1 MAAYETQDYEYFSDQ
16 LPNPPLMTSRQ
27 AGWED
32 VGLERNYI
40 PPGILSD
47 LSINMHAIGIN
58 VGRHTNITVK
68 VDEYRKKFSWL
79 KGEFVIF
86 PAALPVSVNLP
97 DAQTSITV
105 SLPHELLLRNAMELW
120 DIEKF
125 ELIPSFPVR
134 DPLVTQIGKAL
145 EVELKKNPD
154 GCQLYAKT
162 MANALAVHLLQNFS
176 NRGHKITHRAGTLPS
191 NKLNLVLDYIDSHL
205 EQKIELADL
214 AALIDYSQYHFSRA
228 FKQATGLSPHQY
240 VLQQRVELAKR
251 LLLKRN
257 MTISEVA
264 ITCGFSHQSHLNRH
278 FKRLTGTTPKAFKNS

>member
-1 MAAYETQDYEYFSDQ
+1 MGISETRTYEYWSDQ
-16 LPNPPLMTSRQ
+16 LPNPPLITSRQ

-32 VGLERNYI
+32 VGLETNHI
-40 PPGILSD
+40 PPGIFSD
-47 LSINMHAIGIN
+47 VSTNMHVIGIN
-58 VGRHTNITVK
+58 VGQHTNISIK
-68 VDEYRKKFSWL
+68 ADEYRKKFSYL
-79 KGEFVIF
+79 KDEFVIF
-86 PAALPVSVNLP
+86 PAELPVTVNLP
-97 DAQTSITV
+97 YAQTSLTV
-105 SLPHELLLRNAMELW
+105 SLPHELLVRNARELW
-120 DIEKF
+120 NIEKF

-145 EVELKKNPD
+145 QVELKRNPE

-176 NRGHKITHRAGTLPS
+176 NRSHKITHRAGSLS
-191 NKLNLVLDYIDSHL
+191 SKKLKLVLEYINSHL

-214 AALIDYSQYHFSRA
+214 AALIDYSQHHFSRA
-228 FKQATGLSPHQY
+228 FKQSTGLSPYQY

-257 MTISEVA
+257 ISISEVA